1 MGKGITRN
9 LLERRVP
16 QYLAAYLAG
25 SWVMVEFFAFLE
37 ERFLLS
43 PHLTNLVL
51 LLLLLMLPSVA
62 LFTWYHGR
70 RGPDEWRRAEKIF
83 IPING
88 LVTVGILAA
97 LFAGRDLG
105 AMTTTVTVEDPE
117 GNAVERVVPKSEFR
131 KSLVVFPFEV
141 EAGGEDAT
149 ALAFGALKV
158 LSIDMVQDMFID
170 LRPVALYRDKARAAG
185 YEVSEVPR
193 PLKRR
198 LTREIDVEYFTDGTF
213 SYDGAVFRFSVLLHD
228 AERGGV
234 VTERSYEGTDLL
246 ALIDEAAVQLRE
258 DLDLPAR
265 YVDNG
270 LDMPARDHATAS
282 IEALRAFGEA
292 DWLLFE
298 RDDFEGA
305 RAALRRAVELDPTFA
320 AAAFALYQL
329 SVLSGDV
336 PAAQEA
342 IRTTM
347 DHVYRMPERFQ
358 FAVRAEWYAMQ
369 RDLPKAFAVYE
380 MWAELYPQDLDAQ
393 LYTAQVRSFQGDRE
407 GSLEAFERALA
418 LDPTRLDIVE
428 QVGELNEQLGR
439 PDAARVAYERIV
451 REQPDQPGGFI
462 QLAELESR
470 VGNHEAARSLYERA
484 SLVTSENVGVIIGLA
499 ELHADLGEFEAAEA
513 AYERGLA
520 AAKTPEQRFTVLRSI
535 RRYHAYRADFE
546 RALDYQLQRDEAG
559 AKFQPPIA
567 NIQLRLL
574 GLRAFLRAGRT
585 DEALQ
590 RLESL
595 AAQMQAPMDAL
606 VPIGRIAVY
615 ETLEDADALAAAL
628 DDARNMLERTGL
640 NMLERDILFG
650 QGRLHEIRGEWQQA
664 LAAYEEELRLSPT
677 DTSIPQQ
684 LGRVYR
690 ELGDLN
696 AAEEQLRATLTAE
709 PSNGR
714 ANYELA
720 LVQAEQGRAAEAIR
734 SLERALATWANPT
747 GDYPYPALAREKLAT
762 LRAAR

>member
-16 QYLAAYLAG
+16 QYMAAYLAG

-62 LFTWYHGR
+62 LFTWFHGR
-70 RGPDEWRRAEKIF
+70 PGPDEWRRAEKIF
-83 IPING
+83 IPLNG
-88 LVTVGILAA
+88 LVTVGVLAA

-131 KSLVVFPFEV
+131 KSLVMFPFQV
-141 EAGGEDAT
+141 EAGGDDAV
-149 ALAFGALKV
+149 ALSFAALKV
-158 LSIDMVQDMFID
+158 LGIDMVQDMFVD
-170 LRPVALYRDKARAAG
+170 VRPVALYRDKVRAAG
-185 YEVSEVPR
+185 YELSEAPR

-198 LTREIDVEYFTDGTF
+198 VTREVDVEYFTDGTF
-213 SYDGAVFRFSVLLHD
+213 SSDGAEFRFSLLLHD

-234 VTERSYEGTDLL
+234 VAERSYAGTDLL
-246 ALIDEAAVQLRE
+246 ALIDEAAVQLRK

-265 YVDNG
+265 YVDNS
-270 LDMPARDHATAS
+270 LDLPARDHATAS
-282 IEALRAFGEA
+282 IEALRAYGEA
-292 DWLLFE
+292 DRLLFE
-298 RDDFEGA
+298 QDDFEGA
-305 RAALRRAVELDPTFA
+305 RAALRRAVELDPAFA

-329 SVLSGDV
+329 NVLSGEV
-336 PAAQEA
+336 QAAQEA

-347 DHVYRMPERFQ
+347 DHLYRMPERFQ

-407 GSLEAFERALA
+407 GALAAFEKALA

-428 QVGELNEQLGR
+428 KVGELNEQLGR
-439 PDAARVAYERIV
+439 PDAARAAYERIV

-462 QLAELESR
+462 RLAKLESR

-484 SLVTSENVGVIIGLA
+484 SLLTSENVAIITGLA
-499 ELHADLGEFEAAEA
+499 ELHADLGDFQAAEEA
-513 AYERGLA
+513 FELALA
-520 AAKTPEQRFTVLRSI
+520 AARTPEQRFTVLRSI
-535 RRYHAYRADFE
+535 RGYHAYRADFE
-546 RALDYQLQRDEAG
+546 RALDYQLQSEEVG
-559 AKFQPPIA
+559 AEYQPPIA
-567 NIQLRLL
+567 NVQIRLL
-574 GLRAFLRAGRT
+574 GLKTFVRAGRT
-585 DEALQ
+585 EEALQ
-590 RLESL
+590 RLEALS
-595 AAQMQAPMDAL
+595 AQLRPPVDSL
-606 VPIGRIAVY
+606 VPIGRIAVH
-615 ETLEDADALAAAL
+615 ETLENADALAAAL
-628 DDARNMLERTGL
+628 EDGRAMLERTGL
-640 NMLERDILFG
+640 NVLERDIVFG
-650 QGRLHEIRGEWQQA
+650 QGRLHEIRGEWQAA
-664 LAAYEEELRLSPT
+664 LAAYQQELRLSPT
-677 DTSIPQQ
+677 DISIPLQ

-690 ELGDLN
+690 ATGDLN
-696 AAEEQLRATLTAE
+696 AAERQLRATLTAQ

-720 LVQAEQGRAAEAIR
+720 LVQAEQGRPAEAIR
-734 SLERALATWANPT
+734 SLERALATWANAT
-747 GDYPYPALAREKLAT
+747 GDYPFPALAREKLAA
-762 LRAAR
+762 LREAG